1 MVNLKSIVA
10 ALFLTFAQ
18 GCGNTYN
25 NKTLEEVVST
35 VKTVKEATLGFIG
48 EQINYA
54 YEDTDQ
60 GIILPFSDSPMPSNR
75 LPPALNGAEIQ
86 SFRLTF
92 ERGRG
97 VCRDGAIAV
106 AAMLQDDNF
115 PSFYLSLGYCSDKPG
130 HAVFPFQNDK
140 KMWGSGGINASDY
153 KEPTH
158 TLEELAREIVSD
170 HEEELCELSLYDL
183 SGINLVEGT
192 NNGRVLIGPF
202 LIYRSTADSEFFCTT
217 RKQDGNYL
225 SNCDISNREGT
236 LLRTSFIIYSI
247 NFFEE
252 YGERMDHNTGHRVVW
267 NVLERSARCQN
278 PTKSERKYYNG
289 EELMDWTLTTTSYL
303 DTCQENVSNM
313 DILND
318 SGEVTA
324 TKTFF
329 YQYHRKSL
337 DSPLSLQTISSD
349 NDHDGFYDHIIQMLY
364 DLEGNLL
371 TTNFDTNGDGTW
383 DIIRDN

>member
-106 AAMLQDDNF
+106 AAML
-115 PSFYLSLGYCSDKPG
+115 
-130 HAVFPFQNDK
+130 
-140 KMWGSGGINASDY
+140 
-153 KEPTH
+153 
-158 TLEELAREIVSD
+158 R
-170 HEEELCELSLYDL
+170 
-183 SGINLVEGT
+183 
-192 NNGRVLIGPF
+192 
-202 LIYRSTADSEFFCTT
+202 
-217 RKQDGNYL
+217 
-225 SNCDISNREGT
+225 
-236 LLRTSFIIYSI
+236 
-247 NFFEE
+247 
-252 YGERMDHNTGHRVVW
+252 
-267 NVLERSARCQN
+267 
-278 PTKSERKYYNG
+278 
-289 EELMDWTLTTTSYL
+289 
-303 DTCQENVSNM
+303 
-313 DILND
+313 
-318 SGEVTA
+318 
-324 TKTFF
+324 
-329 YQYHRKSL
+329 
-337 DSPLSLQTISSD
+337 
-349 NDHDGFYDHIIQMLY
+349 
-364 DLEGNLL
+364 
-371 TTNFDTNGDGTW
+371 
-383 DIIRDN
+383 